1 MIAARV
7 ICMSIKWSCL
17 EEDTCTWKYLVHHI
31 IIYLSGFS
39 STPKNYNVK
48 FCDSTVFFIWQS
60 GHKLRVE
67 VRGHLSMLPVLFLH
81 SQSARASFKWRLK
94 GTRQKEN
101 FNLFWLARN
110 LESTCCLFLLF
121 LRWLNAKAN
130 ANFFSTNDIVSLEIN
145 LKPLQYMWLIFGMP
159 GLASARMKKSKKI
172 TMMINR

>member
-17 EEDTCTWKYLVHHI
+17 EEDTCRWKYLVHHI

-39 STPKNYNVK
+39 LTPKNYNVK
-48 FCDSTVFFIWQS
+48 FCDFTVFLYDKVDTSLEWMW
-60 GHKLRVE
+60 GDTC
-67 VRGHLSMLPVLFLH
+67 PCCLFYFYTRNLLALV
-81 SQSARASFKWRLK
+81 SNGGWK
-94 GTRQKEN
+94 GR
-101 FNLFWLARN
+101 LARN

-159 GLASARMKKSKKI
+159 GLPSARMKKSKKI